1 MGAVKATL
9 RGIHQLPARP
19 MKVVGNSAMA
29 EARAFPVGETVSAL
43 DATDADR
50 RAALPAGAHHAARLL
65 SQVFSRYHGSLALRL
80 WNGTVLRL
88 GNASAHAP
96 HPPFT
101 LVCNHPGFVRSMVLG
116 RDPLRLVEAY
126 FRGDID
132 IEGDLFAALALKDH
146 LRSIQLSLRERLIA
160 LVTALRLGAPDD
172 GRRSRGGARPSLQG
186 AAVKA
191 HSQTENRA
199 AISFHYD
206 VSNEFYRLWLD
217 EERVYSCAYFTTPD
231 ESLDQAQRNKL
242 EHVCRKLRLQPGER
256 LLDIGCGWGALVCW
270 AARHHGVRAHGITLS
285 QQQFEFAQQRICAE
299 GLQRL
304 VTVELRDYR
313 DLADAGAFDKVSS
326 IGMFEHVGLAN
337 LPTYL
342 GAVMRALR
350 PGGLFLNH
358 GITHDEEG
366 WHKTVATQFI
376 NRYVFPDGEL
386 DCISNIQLGME
397 RAGFEIHDVEG
408 LRPHYALTL
417 RHWVQRLE
425 ANREAALREVDE
437 PTYRV
442 WRLYMAACALDFE
455 AGTTG
460 IYQVLASKPNRG
472 EWPLPLSRG
481 DLYATSMG
489 HQERVG

>member
-1 MGAVKATL
+1 MSDLMYTAGVVTRSAPQADGQAAYAAAMSATWGVPHRGAD
-9 RGIHQLPARP
+9 
-19 MKVVGNSAMA
+19 
-29 EARAFPVGETVSAL
+29 EVSNL
-43 DATDADR
+43 
-50 RAALPAGAHHAARLL
+50 LKRLFH
-65 SQVFSRYHGSLALRL
+65 SFDGGLALRL
-80 WNGTVLRL
+80 WNGATLRL
-88 GNASAHAP
+88 GKAGAEESELR
-96 HPPFT
+96 FT
-101 LVCNHPGFVRSMVLG
+101 LVCRHPSVVRSMFLG
-116 RDPLRLVEAY
+116 RDPLRLAEAY

-132 IEGDLFAALALKDH
+132 IEGDFFAALSLKDYLH
-146 LRSIQLSLRERLIA
+146 SICLSYRDRLRA
-160 LVTALRLGAPDD
+160 LLTVLRLPASSDAWPSQGSQLAPLH
-172 GRRSRGGARPSLQG
+172 GR
-186 AAVKA
+186 AVKA
-191 HSQTENRA
+191 HSKTENRA

-217 EERVYSCAYFTTPD
+217 AERVYSCAYFTSPD

-242 EHVCRKLRLQPGER
+242 EHICRKLRLKPGER

-285 QQQFEFAQQRICAE
+285 RPQFEYAQQRIRAE
-299 GLQRL
+299 GLQDW

-313 DLADAGAFDKVSS
+313 DLAGDGSYDKVSS

-342 GAVMRALR
+342 ASVRRVLR

-366 WHKTVATQFI
+366 WKKSVATEFI

-386 DCISNIQLGME
+386 DCVSNIQLGME

-460 IYQVLASKPNRG
+460 IYQILASKPNRG
-472 EWPLPLSRG
+472 EWPVPLARA
-481 DLYATSMG
+481 DLY
-489 HQERVG
+489 VGRDGRISGVR

>member
-1 MGAVKATL
+1 MKPASHGAAT
-9 RGIHQLPARP
+9 
-19 MKVVGNSAMA
+19 
-29 EARAFPVGETVSAL
+29 EASVFPIGELVSTP
-43 DATDADR
+43 DAAAADR
-50 RAALPAGAHHAARLL
+50 RLGSLDGAHHAARLL
-65 SQVFSRYHGSLALRL
+65 HQLFSRFQGSLALRL
-80 WNGTVLRL
+80 WNGSVLKL
-88 GNASAHAP
+88 GNAAAHAS

-132 IEGDLFAALALKDH
+132 VEGDFFAALALKDH
-146 LRSIQLSLRERLIA
+146 LRTIQLSLRERLHA
-160 LVTALRLGAPDD
+160 LVTALQLTTPGDVRAGL
-172 GRRSRGGARPSLQG
+172 RGARPSLHG
-186 AAVKA
+186 GAVKA
-191 HSQTENRA
+191 HSKTENRA

-217 EERVYSCAYFTTPD
+217 EERVYSCAYFTSPD

-242 EHVCRKLRLQPGER
+242 EHICRKLRLQPGER

-270 AARHHGVRAHGITLS
+270 AARNHGVRAHGITLS
-285 QQQFEFAQQRICAE
+285 QQQFEFAQQRIRTD
-299 GLQRL
+299 GLQDL

-313 DLADAGAFDKVSS
+313 DLAGAGVFDKVSS

-342 GAVMRALR
+342 GAVMKVLQ

-366 WHKTVATQFI
+366 WNKTVATEFI

-386 DCISNIQLGME
+386 DCVSNIQLGME

-472 EWPLPLSRG
+472 QWPLPLSRG
-481 DLYATSMG
+481 DLYAG
-489 HQERVG
+489 RIGLREGVH